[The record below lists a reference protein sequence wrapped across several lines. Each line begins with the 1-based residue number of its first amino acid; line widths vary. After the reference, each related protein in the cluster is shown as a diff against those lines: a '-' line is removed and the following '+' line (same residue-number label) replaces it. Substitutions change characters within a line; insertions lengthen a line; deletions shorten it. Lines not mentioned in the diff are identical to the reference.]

1 MSLLFASLDPAATGV
16 QKVRWHCAQSRSW
29 ETGDEIARAC
39 GISWDAAHAAIQK
52 LIKDRVME
60 REYPD
65 RKLGRFTTKQRYRFR
80 VQKQDNFAQ
89 L

>member
-1 MSLLFASLDPAATGV
+1 
-16 QKVRWHCAQSRSW
+16 
-29 ETGDEIARAC
+29 
-39 GISWDAAHAAIQK
+39 

>member
-1 MSLLFASLDPAATGV
+1 MSLLFGTLESSATGV
-16 QKVRWHCAQSRSW
+16 QKVRWHCSKSRSW
-29 ETGDEIARAC
+29 ETRDEIARAC
-39 GISWDAAHAAIQK
+39 GITWDAAHAAIQK

-80 VQKQDNFAQ
+80 GERGEQR
-89 L
+89 

>member
-1 MSLLFASLDPAATGV
+1 MSLLFGTLESSATGV
-16 QKVRWHCAQSRSW
+16 QKVRWHCAKSRSW
-29 ETGDEIARAC
+29 ETRDEIARAC
-39 GISWDAAHAAIQK
+39 GITWDAAHAAIQK

-80 VQKQDNFAQ
+80 VQKQDNTAQ

>member
-29 ETGDEIARAC
+29 ETGDEIAQAC

-52 LIKDRVME
+52 LIKEGCMQREFTDR
-60 REYPD
+60 
-65 RKLGRFTTKQRYRFR
+65 RKGRFTTKQRYRCCVR
-80 VQKQDNFAQ
+80 KQDNTTQ